1 MVNASLPRIEQSN
14 KLLHAALIYAE
25 KFNFQVLPLHSIH
38 KGKCTCGHIKCSSP
52 GKHPILQHGVKDS
65 TSNPEEI
72 RALWTR
78 YPFANVGIR
87 TGKESGIF
95 VLDVD
100 TKGADGRETL
110 AELEREH
117 GQLPN
122 TVTVITGS
130 QGLHYF
136 FRYEEG
142 IGNKVN
148 FAPSLDSRGDNGFV
162 VAAPSTHVS
171 GRRYEY
177 ELSSHIT
184 DTPIAKAPQWL
195 TSMLITP
202 FMVMGERPKAKPSS
216 HWQKIMSGVSEGG
229 RNAAAA
235 SLAGYLIRKVE
246 PLLAYEIM
254 HLWNAERND
263 PPLSVEE
270 LDKVIDSIAATEMRR
285 GGRR

>member
-1 MVNASLPRIEQSN
+1 MVNIILPQNEKTN
-14 KLLHAALIYAE
+14 KLLQAALIYAT
-25 KFNFQVLPLHSIH
+25 KFGFQVLPLHSIRN
-38 KGKCTCGHIKCSSP
+38 GKCTCGYIKCNSP
-52 GKHPILQHGVKDS
+52 GKHPVTRNGVKDS
-65 TSNPEEI
+65 TSDVNEI
-72 RALWTR
+72 RTLWAK
-78 YPFANVGIR
+78 YPFSNVGIR
-87 TGKESGIF
+87 TGKESGIW

-100 TKGADGRETL
+100 TKGTDGRETL
-110 AELEREH
+110 TELERAY
-117 GQLPN
+117 GKLPE
-122 TVTVITGS
+122 TVTAITGS

-136 FRYEEG
+136 FQYEEG
-142 IGNKVN
+142 IGNKVG
-148 FAPSLDSRGDNGFV
+148 FAPSLDSRGDNGFI
-162 VAAPSTHVS
+162 VAAPSLHLS

-177 ELSSHIT
+177 ELSSHIM
-184 DTPIAKAPQWL
+184 DVPIAKAPQWL
-195 TSMLITP
+195 TGMIITP
-202 FMVMGERPKAKPSS
+202 LLVVGEHPKAKPSS
-216 HWQKIMSGVSEGG
+216 HWQGIMNGVSEGG

>member
-14 KLLHAALIYAE
+14 KLLQAALIYAD
-25 KFNFQVLPLHSIH
+25 KFSFQVLPLHSIRNE
-38 KGKCTCGHIKCSSP
+38 KCTCGHIKCSSP

-65 TSNPEEI
+65 TSNSEEI
-72 RALWTR
+72 RSLWAK
-78 YPFANVGIR
+78 YPFANIGIR

-110 AELEREH
+110 ADLEREH
-117 GQLPN
+117 GQLPD
-122 TVTVITGS
+122 TVTAITGS

-142 IGNKVN
+142 VGNKVG

-162 VAAPSTHVS
+162 VAAPSIHMS
-171 GRRYEY
+171 GRQYQY
-177 ELSSHIT
+177 ELSSHIM

-195 TSMLITP
+195 RNMLVKP
-202 FMVMGERPKAKPSS
+202 FHTMGEQPPAKPSS
-216 HWQKIMSGVSEGG
+216 HWQKIMNGVSEGG

-235 SLAGYLIRKVE
+235 SLAGHLVRRVE

-254 HLWNAERND
+254 HLWNEERND

-270 LDKVIDSIAATEMRR
+270 LDKVIDSIAGAELRR
-285 GGRR
+285 RR